1 MTSETTAPQ
10 QLPTGIEVGEFCQ
23 DCRKPLTE
31 CTCETQQGQG
41 LLPCHPLEGSPGWV
55 RTPPIATM
63 RDKSQER
70 PRHNP
75 LCQSC
80 HSAMHCTETPD
91 KCRHSPQQGR
101 ECEHGLDRRLPCGD
115 CQKEYEYQQQ
125 GKIAPCPVH
134 ELLLKRNCPYHAS
147 LAAECPLRRQPDLD
161 KLASELESMAATLHE
176 PPCEC
181 AMCAQVRGI
190 ATYIRNWKGGGE

>member
-1 MTSETTAPQ
+1 MTDHTDKPPEPQ

-31 CTCETQQGQG
+31 CTCEPQQELPPLPPTWITNRYG
-41 LLPCHPLEGSPGWV
+41 LALMMIREGCADPRRVAADALDVNGE
-55 RTPPIATM
+55 PP
-63 RDKSQER
+63 E
-70 PRHNP
+70 
-75 LCQSC
+75 
-80 HSAMHCTETPD
+80 
-91 KCRHSPQQGR
+91 PQQGL

-134 ELLLKRNCPYHAS
+134 ELLLKRNFPYHAG

-181 AMCAQVRGI
+181 ALCAQVHGI